1 MAVKLLHSRLV
12 NNLDKTMRF
21 VFTFLGILFFA
32 SASFAQKFGYV
43 DTEFITSKM
52 PEYAKVQQQIDLNT
66 KTWLAEVDKKK
77 GELEKLEKEYKLE
90 ELLLTEDLKQQRLA
104 AIQIKSKE
112 AKAFENQVFGAEG
125 ELFKMKQAAFKSI
138 LDQIS
143 KAIEKVV
150 RAKRLD
156 FIFDKANDGLV
167 LLYTN
172 PIHDYSDY
180 VLEELGLELD
190 PNLIEKAKK
199 EEAQE
204 QKSPKKN

>member
-1 MAVKLLHSRLV
+1 
-12 NNLDKTMRF
+12 MRF
-21 VFTFLGILFFA
+21 WMTCIGICWLA
-32 SASFAQKFGYV
+32 TSSFAQKFGYV

-52 PEYAKVQQQIDLNT
+52 PEYAKVQQQIDQNT
-66 KTWLAEVDKKK
+66 KTWLVEVEKKK
-77 GELEKLEKEYKLE
+77 TEVEKLEKEYKFE
-90 ELLLTEDLKQQRLA
+90 ELLLTEDLKQQRLS
-104 AIQIKSKE
+104 AIQSKSKE

-125 ELFKMKQAAFKSI
+125 ELYKLKQTAYKSI

-172 PIHDYSDY
+172 PVHDYSDY
-180 VLEELGLELD
+180 VLEELGIELD
-190 PNLIEKAKK
+190 PNLVEKAKK
-199 EEAQE
+199 EETQE

>member
-1 MAVKLLHSRLV
+1 
-12 NNLDKTMRF
+12 MRF
-21 VFTFLGILFFA
+21 WITFLGILLFA
-32 SASFAQKFGYV
+32 STSFAQKFGYV

-52 PEYAKVQQQIDLNT
+52 PDYAKVQQQIDQNT
-66 KTWLAEVDKKK
+66 KTWLSEVEKKK
-77 GELEKLEKEYKLE
+77 EEVEKLEKEYKLE

-104 AIQIKSKE
+104 TIQAKSKE

-125 ELFKMKQAAFKSI
+125 ELFKLKQAAYKSI

-190 PNLIEKAKK
+190 PNLVEKTKK
-199 EEAQE
+199 QEAQE
-204 QKSPKKN
+204 PKSPKKN

>member
-1 MAVKLLHSRLV
+1 
-12 NNLDKTMRF
+12 MRF
-21 VFTFLGILFFA
+21 WMTFLGILLFA
-32 SASFAQKFGYV
+32 STGFAQKFGYV

-52 PEYAKVQQQIDLNT
+52 PEYAKVQQQIDQNT
-66 KTWLAEVDKKK
+66 KTWLAEVEKKK
-77 GELEKLEKEYKLE
+77 EEVEKLEKEYKLE

-104 AIQIKSKE
+104 AIQAKSKE

-125 ELFKMKQAAFKSI
+125 ELFKLKQAAYKSI

-172 PIHDYSDY
+172 PVHDYSDY

-190 PNLIEKAKK
+190 PNLVEKTKK
-199 EEAQE
+199 QEAQE
-204 QKSPKKN
+204 PKSPKKN

>member
-1 MAVKLLHSRLV
+1 MRLLL
-12 NNLDKTMRF
+12 
-21 VFTFLGILFFA
+21 TFLGILVCV
-32 SASFAQKFGYV
+32 STSFAQKFGYV

-52 PEYAKVQQQIDLNT
+52 PEYAKVQQQIDQST
-66 KTWLAEVDKKK
+66 KTWLSEVEKKK
-77 GELEKLEKEYKLE
+77 EELEKLEKQFKLE

-104 AIQIKSKE
+104 AIQTKSKE
-112 AKAFENQVFGAEG
+112 AKAFENQVFGVEG
-125 ELFKMKQAAFKSI
+125 ELFKLKQAAYKSI

-190 PNLIEKAKK
+190 PNLVEKAKK

-204 QKSPKKN
+204 PKSPKKN

>member
-1 MAVKLLHSRLV
+1 
-12 NNLDKTMRF
+12 MRF
-21 VFTFLGILFFA
+21 WLTCVVILLFL
-32 SASFAQKFGYV
+32 SSSTAQKFGYV

-52 PEYAKVQQQIDLNT
+52 PEYAKVQQQIEQNT
-66 KTWLAEVDKKK
+66 KTWLNDVEKKK
-77 GELEKLEKEYKLE
+77 QELEKLEKEYKLE

-104 AIQIKSKE
+104 AIQLKSKE
-112 AKAFENQVFGAEG
+112 CKAFENQVFGPEG
-125 ELFKMKQAAFKSI
+125 DLFKLKQTAYKSI

-180 VLEELGLELD
+180 VLEELGVELD
-190 PNLIEKAKK
+190 PNLAEKTKK

>member
-1 MAVKLLHSRLV
+1 
-12 NNLDKTMRF
+12 MRF
-21 VFTFLGILFFA
+21 GMTFLVFLFFA

-52 PEYAKVQQQIDLNT
+52 PDYAKVQQRIDENT
-66 KTWLAEVDKKK
+66 KTWLVEVDKKK
-77 GELEKLEKEYKLE
+77 TELEKLEKEYKLE

-104 AIQIKSKE
+104 AIQAKNKE

-125 ELFKMKQAAFKSI
+125 ELFKLKQAAYKSI

-172 PIHDYSDY
+172 PVHDYSDY

-190 PNLIEKAKK
+190 PNLVEKAKK

-204 QKSPKKN
+204 PKSPKKN

>member
-1 MAVKLLHSRLV
+1 
-12 NNLDKTMRF
+12 MRF
-21 VFTFLGILFFA
+21 WMTFLGILLFA

-52 PEYAKVQQQIDLNT
+52 PEYAKAQQQIDQNT
-66 KTWLAEVDKKK
+66 NTWLAEVEKKK
-77 GELEKLEKEYKLE
+77 EELEKLEKEYKLE

-104 AIQIKSKE
+104 AIQAKSKE
-112 AKAFENQVFGAEG
+112 AKALENQVFGAEG
-125 ELFKMKQAAFKSI
+125 ELFKLKQAAYKSI

-172 PIHDYSDY
+172 PVHDYSDY
-180 VLEELGLELD
+180 VLEELGVELD
-190 PNLIEKAKK
+190 PNLVEKTKK
-199 EEAQE
+199 DQAQE
-204 QKSPKKN
+204 PKSPKKN

>member
-1 MAVKLLHSRLV
+1 
-12 NNLDKTMRF
+12 MRF
-21 VFTFLGILFFA
+21 WITFLGILLFA
-32 SASFAQKFGYV
+32 STSFAQKFGYV

-52 PEYAKVQQQIDLNT
+52 PEYAKVQQQIKQNT
-66 KTWLAEVDKKK
+66 QTWLAEVENKK
-77 GELEKLEKEYKLE
+77 EEVAKLEKEYKLE

-104 AIQIKSKE
+104 AIQAKSKE

-125 ELFKMKQAAFKSI
+125 ELFKLKQAAYKSI

-172 PIHDYSDY
+172 PVHDYSDY

-190 PNLIEKAKK
+190 PNLVEKTKK
-199 EEAQE
+199 QEAQE
-204 QKSPKKN
+204 PKSPKKN

>member
-1 MAVKLLHSRLV
+1 
-12 NNLDKTMRF
+12 MRF
-21 VFTFLGILFFA
+21 LLAFLGILFFA
-32 SASFAQKFGYV
+32 SSSFAQKFGYV

-52 PEYAKVQQQIDLNT
+52 PEYAKVQQQIDQNT
-66 KTWLAEVDKKK
+66 KTWLAELEKKK
-77 GELEKLEKEYKLE
+77 EEVEKLEKEYKLE
-90 ELLLTEDLKQQRLA
+90 ELLLTEDLKQQRLG
-104 AIQIKSKE
+104 AIQAKSKE
-112 AKAFENQVFGAEG
+112 AKVFENQVFGTEG
-125 ELFKMKQAAFKSI
+125 ELFKLKQAAYKSI
-138 LDQIS
+138 LDQIA

-172 PIHDYSDY
+172 PVHDYSDY

-190 PNLIEKAKK
+190 PNLVEKTKK

-204 QKSPKKN
+204 PKSPKKN

>member
-1 MAVKLLHSRLV
+1 
-12 NNLDKTMRF
+12 MRF
-21 VFTFLGILFFA
+21 GMTFLVFLFFA

-52 PEYAKVQQQIDLNT
+52 PDYAKVQQQIDQNT

-77 GELEKLEKEYKLE
+77 TELEKLEKEYKLE

-104 AIQIKSKE
+104 AIQVKNKE

-125 ELFKMKQAAFKSI
+125 ELFKLKQAGFKSI

-172 PIHDYSDY
+172 PVHDYSDY

-190 PNLIEKAKK
+190 PNLVEKAKK

-204 QKSPKKN
+204 PKSPKKN

>member
-1 MAVKLLHSRLV
+1 MRLLL
-12 NNLDKTMRF
+12 
-21 VFTFLGILFFA
+21 TFLGILVCV
-32 SASFAQKFGYV
+32 STSFAQKFGYV

-52 PEYAKVQQQIDLNT
+52 PEYAKVQQQIDQST
-66 KTWLAEVDKKK
+66 KTWLTEVEKKK
-77 GELEKLEKEYKLE
+77 EELETLEKQFKLE

-104 AIQIKSKE
+104 AIQTKSKE
-112 AKAFENQVFGAEG
+112 AKAFENQVFGVEG
-125 ELFKMKQAAFKSI
+125 ELFKLKQAAYKSI

-190 PNLIEKAKK
+190 PNLVEKAKK

-204 QKSPKKN
+204 PKSPKKN

>member
-1 MAVKLLHSRLV
+1 MRLLL
-12 NNLDKTMRF
+12 
-21 VFTFLGILFFA
+21 TFLGILVFV
-32 SASFAQKFGYV
+32 STSFAQKFGYV

-52 PEYAKVQQQIDLNT
+52 PEYAKVQQQIDQNT
-66 KTWLAEVDKKK
+66 KTWLTEVEKKK
-77 GELEKLEKEYKLE
+77 EELEKLEKQFKLE

-104 AIQIKSKE
+104 AIQTKSKE

-125 ELFKMKQAAFKSI
+125 ELFKLKQAAYKSI

-190 PNLIEKAKK
+190 PNLVEKAKK
-199 EEAQE
+199 EEVQE
-204 QKSPKKN
+204 PKSPKKN

>member
-1 MAVKLLHSRLV
+1 
-12 NNLDKTMRF
+12 MRF
-21 VFTFLGILFFA
+21 IFAFLGVLLFA
-32 SASFAQKFGYV
+32 QVACAQKFGYV

-52 PEYAKVQQQIDLNT
+52 PEYAKVQKQIEQNT
-66 KTWLAEVDKKK
+66 TTWLAEVEKKK
-77 GELEKLEKEYKLE
+77 VELEKLEKEYKLE

-104 AIQIKSKE
+104 AIQAKNKE
-112 AKAFENQVFGAEG
+112 AKAFENQVFGTEG
-125 ELFKMKQAAFKSI
+125 ELFKLKQAAYKSI

-172 PIHDYSDY
+172 PVHDYSDY

-190 PNLIEKAKK
+190 PNLVEKTKK
-199 EEAQE
+199 EEAQ
-204 QKSPKKN
+204 QPKSPKKN

>member
-1 MAVKLLHSRLV
+1 MA
-12 NNLDKTMRF
+12 
-21 VFTFLGILFFA
+21 FLGILLFA
-32 SASFAQKFGYV
+32 STSFAQKFGYV

-52 PEYAKVQQQIDLNT
+52 PEYAKAQQQIDQNT
-66 KTWLAEVDKKK
+66 KTWLAEVEKKK
-77 GELEKLEKEYKLE
+77 EELEKLEKEYKLE
-90 ELLLTEDLKQQRLA
+90 ELLLTEDLKQQRLS
-104 AIQIKSKE
+104 AIQAKSKE

-125 ELFKMKQAAFKSI
+125 ELYKLKQAAYKSI

-172 PIHDYSDY
+172 PVHDYSDY

-199 EEAQE
+199 QEAQE
-204 QKSPKKN
+204 PKSPKKN

>member
-1 MAVKLLHSRLV
+1 MRLLL
-12 NNLDKTMRF
+12 
-21 VFTFLGILFFA
+21 TFLGILVCV
-32 SASFAQKFGYV
+32 STSFAQKFGYV

-52 PEYAKVQQQIDLNT
+52 PEYAKVQQQIDQST
-66 KTWLAEVDKKK
+66 KTWLTEVEKKK
-77 GELEKLEKEYKLE
+77 VELETLEKQFKLE

-104 AIQIKSKE
+104 AIQTKSKE
-112 AKAFENQVFGAEG
+112 AKAFENQVFGVEG
-125 ELFKMKQAAFKSI
+125 ELFKLKQAAYKSI

-190 PNLIEKAKK
+190 PNLVEKAKK

-204 QKSPKKN
+204 PKSPKKN

>member
-1 MAVKLLHSRLV
+1 MRLLL
-12 NNLDKTMRF
+12 
-21 VFTFLGILFFA
+21 TFLGILVCV
-32 SASFAQKFGYV
+32 STSFAQKFGYV

-52 PEYAKVQQQIDLNT
+52 PEYAKVQQQIDQNT
-66 KTWLAEVDKKK
+66 KTWLTEVEKKK
-77 GELEKLEKEYKLE
+77 EELEKLEKQFKLE

-104 AIQIKSKE
+104 AIQTKSKE
-112 AKAFENQVFGAEG
+112 AKAFENQVFGSEG
-125 ELFKMKQAAFKSI
+125 ELFKLKQAAYKSI

-190 PNLIEKAKK
+190 PNLVEKAKK

-204 QKSPKKN
+204 PKSPKKN

>member
-1 MAVKLLHSRLV
+1 
-12 NNLDKTMRF
+12 MRF
-21 VFTFLGILFFA
+21 VFAFLGVLLFA
-32 SASFAQKFGYV
+32 QVACAQKFGYV

-52 PEYAKVQQQIDLNT
+52 PEYAKVQQKIEQNT
-66 KTWLAEVDKKK
+66 KTWLTEVEKKK
-77 GELEKLEKEYKLE
+77 QEVEKLEKEFKLE

-104 AIQIKSKE
+104 SIQAKSKE
-112 AKAFENQVFGAEG
+112 ERAFENQVFGPEG
-125 ELFKMKQAAFKSI
+125 ELFKMKQAAYKSI

-172 PIHDYSDY
+172 PVHDYSDY
-180 VLEELGLELD
+180 VLEELGLEVD
-190 PNLIEKAKK
+190 PNLVEKVKK
-199 EEAQE
+199 EEAQDP
-204 QKSPKKN
+204 KSPKKN

>member
-1 MAVKLLHSRLV
+1 M
-12 NNLDKTMRF
+12 MRF
-21 VFTFLGILFFA
+21 WLTGIVILLFL
-32 SASFAQKFGYV
+32 SSSNAQKFGYV

-52 PEYAKVQQQIDLNT
+52 PEYAKVQQQIDQNT
-66 KTWLAEVDKKK
+66 KTWLNDVEKKK
-77 GELEKLEKEYKLE
+77 QELEKLEKEFKLE

-104 AIQIKSKE
+104 AIQLKSKE
-112 AKAFENQVFGAEG
+112 SKAFENQVFGPEG
-125 ELFKMKQAAFKSI
+125 DLFRLKQTAYKSI

-180 VLEELGLELD
+180 VLEELGVELD
-190 PNLIEKAKK
+190 PNLAEKTKK

>member
-1 MAVKLLHSRLV
+1 
-12 NNLDKTMRF
+12 MRF
-21 VFTFLGILFFA
+21 WLTGIVILLFL
-32 SASFAQKFGYV
+32 SSSNAQKFGYV

-52 PEYAKVQQQIDLNT
+52 PEYAKVQQQIDQNT
-66 KTWLAEVDKKK
+66 KTWLNDVEKKK
-77 GELEKLEKEYKLE
+77 QGLEKLEKEFKLE

-104 AIQIKSKE
+104 AIQLKSKE
-112 AKAFENQVFGAEG
+112 SKAFENQVFGPEG
-125 ELFKMKQAAFKSI
+125 DLFKLKQTAYKSI

-180 VLEELGLELD
+180 VLEELGVELD
-190 PNLIEKAKK
+190 PNLAEKTKK

>member
-1 MAVKLLHSRLV
+1 
-12 NNLDKTMRF
+12 MRF
-21 VFTFLGILFFA
+21 GMTFLVFLFFA

-52 PEYAKVQQQIDLNT
+52 PDYAKVQQQIDQNT
-66 KTWLAEVDKKK
+66 KTWLTEVEKKK
-77 GELEKLEKEYKLE
+77 TELEKLEKEYKLE

-104 AIQIKSKE
+104 AIQAKNKE

-125 ELFKMKQAAFKSI
+125 ELFKLKQAAYKSI

-150 RAKRLD
+150 RSKRLD

-172 PIHDYSDY
+172 PVHDYSDY

-190 PNLIEKAKK
+190 PNLAEKAKK

-204 QKSPKKN
+204 PKSPKKN

>member
-1 MAVKLLHSRLV
+1 
-12 NNLDKTMRF
+12 MRF
-21 VFTFLGILFFA
+21 TFAFLGVLLFA
-32 SASFAQKFGYV
+32 QVACAQKFGYV

-52 PEYAKVQQQIDLNT
+52 PEYAKVQKQIEQNT
-66 KTWLAEVDKKK
+66 TTWLAEVEKKK
-77 GELEKLEKEYKLE
+77 VELEKLEKEYKLE

-104 AIQIKSKE
+104 AIQAKNKE
-112 AKAFENQVFGAEG
+112 AKVFENQVFGTEG
-125 ELFKMKQAAFKSI
+125 ELFKLKQAAYKSI

-172 PIHDYSDY
+172 PVHDYSDY

-190 PNLIEKAKK
+190 PNLAEKTKK
-199 EEAQE
+199 EEAQ
-204 QKSPKKN
+204 QPKSPKKN

>member
-1 MAVKLLHSRLV
+1 
-12 NNLDKTMRF
+12 MRF
-21 VFTFLGILFFA
+21 WMAFLGILLFA
-32 SASFAQKFGYV
+32 NSSFAQKFGYV

-52 PEYAKVQQQIDLNT
+52 PEYAKAQQQIDQNT
-66 KTWLAEVDKKK
+66 KTWLAEVENKK
-77 GELEKLEKEYKLE
+77 GELEKLEKEYHLE

-104 AIQIKSKE
+104 AIQLKSKE
-112 AKAFENQVFGAEG
+112 AKAFENQVFGPEG
-125 ELFKMKQAAFKSI
+125 ELFKLKQAAYKSI
-138 LDQIS
+138 LDQIA

-190 PNLIEKAKK
+190 PNLVEKTKK
-199 EEAQE
+199 EAVQE
-204 QKSPKKN
+204 PKSPKKN

>member
-1 MAVKLLHSRLV
+1 
-12 NNLDKTMRF
+12 MRF
-21 VFTFLGILFFA
+21 WMAFLGILLFV
-32 SASFAQKFGYV
+32 STSFAQKFGYV

-52 PEYAKVQQQIDLNT
+52 PEYAKAQQQIDQNT
-66 KTWLAEVDKKK
+66 KTWLAEVEKKK
-77 GELEKLEKEYKLE
+77 EELEKLEKEYKLE

-104 AIQIKSKE
+104 AIQVKSKE

-125 ELFKMKQAAFKSI
+125 ELFKLKQAAYKSI

-172 PIHDYSDY
+172 PVHDYSDY

-190 PNLIEKAKK
+190 PNLVEKTKK

-204 QKSPKKN
+204 PKSPKKN

>member
-1 MAVKLLHSRLV
+1 MRLLL
-12 NNLDKTMRF
+12 
-21 VFTFLGILFFA
+21 TFLGILVCV
-32 SASFAQKFGYV
+32 STSFAQKFGYV

-52 PEYAKVQQQIDLNT
+52 PEYAKVQQQIDQNT
-66 KTWLAEVDKKK
+66 KSWLSEVEKKK
-77 GELEKLEKEYKLE
+77 EELEKLEKQFKLE

-104 AIQIKSKE
+104 TIQTKSKE

-125 ELFKMKQAAFKSI
+125 ELFKLKQAAYKSI

-190 PNLIEKAKK
+190 PNLVEKVKK

-204 QKSPKKN
+204 LKSPKKN

>member
-1 MAVKLLHSRLV
+1 MRLLL
-12 NNLDKTMRF
+12 
-21 VFTFLGILFFA
+21 TFLGILVFV
-32 SASFAQKFGYV
+32 STSFAQKFGYV

-52 PEYAKVQQQIDLNT
+52 PEYAKVQQQIDQNT
-66 KTWLAEVDKKK
+66 KTWLTEVEKKK
-77 GELEKLEKEYKLE
+77 EELEKLEKQFKLE

-104 AIQIKSKE
+104 AIQTKSKE
-112 AKAFENQVFGAEG
+112 AKAFENQVFGSEG
-125 ELFKMKQAAFKSI
+125 ELFKLKQAAYKSI

-190 PNLIEKAKK
+190 PNLVEKAKK
-199 EEAQE
+199 EEVQE
-204 QKSPKKN
+204 PKSPKKN

>member
-1 MAVKLLHSRLV
+1 
-12 NNLDKTMRF
+12 MRF
-21 VFTFLGILFFA
+21 WITFLGILLFA
-32 SASFAQKFGYV
+32 STSFAQKFGYV

-52 PEYAKVQQQIDLNT
+52 PEYAKVQQQIEQNT
-66 KTWLAEVDKKK
+66 QTWLAEVENKK
-77 GELEKLEKEYKLE
+77 EEVARLEKEYKLE

-104 AIQIKSKE
+104 AIQAKSKE

-125 ELFKMKQAAFKSI
+125 ELFKLKQAAYKSI

-172 PIHDYSDY
+172 PVHDYSDY

-190 PNLIEKAKK
+190 PNLIEKTKK
-199 EEAQE
+199 QEAQE
-204 QKSPKKN
+204 PKSPKKN

>member
-1 MAVKLLHSRLV
+1 
-12 NNLDKTMRF
+12 MRF

>member
-1 MAVKLLHSRLV
+1 M
-12 NNLDKTMRF
+12 MRF
-21 VFTFLGILFFA
+21 WLTGIVILLFL
-32 SASFAQKFGYV
+32 SSSNAQKFGYV

-52 PEYAKVQQQIDLNT
+52 PEYAKVQQQIDQNT
-66 KTWLAEVDKKK
+66 KTWLNDVEKKK
-77 GELEKLEKEYKLE
+77 QELEKLEKEFKLE

-104 AIQIKSKE
+104 AIQLKSKE
-112 AKAFENQVFGAEG
+112 LKAFENQVFGPEG
-125 ELFKMKQAAFKSI
+125 DLFKLKQTAYKSI

-180 VLEELGLELD
+180 VLEELGVELD
-190 PNLIEKAKK
+190 PNLAEKTKK

>member
-1 MAVKLLHSRLV
+1 MRLLL
-12 NNLDKTMRF
+12 
-21 VFTFLGILFFA
+21 TFLGILVCV
-32 SASFAQKFGYV
+32 STSFAQKFGYV

-52 PEYAKVQQQIDLNT
+52 PEYAKVQQQIDQNT
-66 KTWLAEVDKKK
+66 KTWLTEVEKKK
-77 GELEKLEKEYKLE
+77 EELEKLEKQFKLE

-104 AIQIKSKE
+104 AIQTKSKE
-112 AKAFENQVFGAEG
+112 AKAFENQVFGSEG
-125 ELFKMKQAAFKSI
+125 ELFKLKQAAYKSI

-190 PNLIEKAKK
+190 PNLVEKAKK
-199 EEAQE
+199 EEVQE
-204 QKSPKKN
+204 PKSPKKN

>member
-1 MAVKLLHSRLV
+1 MRLLL
-12 NNLDKTMRF
+12 
-21 VFTFLGILFFA
+21 TFLGILVCV
-32 SASFAQKFGYV
+32 STSFAQKFGYV

-52 PEYAKVQQQIDLNT
+52 PEYAKVQQQIDQST
-66 KTWLAEVDKKK
+66 KTWLTEVEKKK
-77 GELEKLEKEYKLE
+77 VELETLEKQFKLE

-104 AIQIKSKE
+104 AIQTKSKE
-112 AKAFENQVFGAEG
+112 AKAFENQVFGVEG
-125 ELFKMKQAAFKSI
+125 ELFKLKQAAYKSI

-190 PNLIEKAKK
+190 PNLVEKVKK

-204 QKSPKKN
+204 PKSPKKN

>member
-1 MAVKLLHSRLV
+1 M
-12 NNLDKTMRF
+12 MRF
-21 VFTFLGILFFA
+21 WLTFVVFLVFA
-32 SASFAQKFGYV
+32 SATFAQKFGYV

-52 PEYAKVQQQIDLNT
+52 PEYAKVQQQIEQNT
-66 KTWLAEVDKKK
+66 KTWLSDVEKKK
-77 GELEKLEKEYKLE
+77 QELEKLEKEYKLE

-104 AIQIKSKE
+104 AIQLKSKE
-112 AKAFENQVFGAEG
+112 SKAFENQVFGEEG
-125 ELFKMKQAAFKSI
+125 DLFKLKQTAYKSI

-180 VLEELGLELD
+180 VLEELGVELD
-190 PNLIEKAKK
+190 PNLAEKAKK
-199 EEAQE
+199 EEALE

>member
-1 MAVKLLHSRLV
+1 MRLLL
-12 NNLDKTMRF
+12 
-21 VFTFLGILFFA
+21 TFLGILVCV
-32 SASFAQKFGYV
+32 STSFAQKFGYV

-52 PEYAKVQQQIDLNT
+52 PEYAKVQQQIDQNT
-66 KTWLAEVDKKK
+66 KTWLTEVEKKK
-77 GELEKLEKEYKLE
+77 EELEKLEKQFKLE

-104 AIQIKSKE
+104 AIQTKSKE
-112 AKAFENQVFGAEG
+112 AKAFENHVFGSEG
-125 ELFKMKQAAFKSI
+125 ELFKLKQAAYKSI

-190 PNLIEKAKK
+190 PNLVEKAKK

-204 QKSPKKN
+204 PKSPKKN

>member
-1 MAVKLLHSRLV
+1 
-12 NNLDKTMRF
+12 MRF
-21 VFTFLGILFFA
+21 LIAFLGVLLFA
-32 SASFAQKFGYV
+32 QVACAQKFGYV

-52 PEYAKVQQQIDLNT
+52 PEYAKVQKQIEQNT
-66 KTWLAEVDKKK
+66 ATWLVEVEKKK
-77 GELEKLEKEYKLE
+77 VELEKLEKEYKLE

-104 AIQIKSKE
+104 AIQAKNKE
-112 AKAFENQVFGAEG
+112 AKAFENQVFGTEG
-125 ELFKMKQAAFKSI
+125 ELFKLKQAAYKSI

-172 PIHDYSDY
+172 PVHDYSDY

-190 PNLIEKAKK
+190 PNLAEKTKK
-199 EEAQE
+199 EEAQ
-204 QKSPKKN
+204 QPKSPKKN

>member
-1 MAVKLLHSRLV
+1 
-12 NNLDKTMRF
+12 MRF
-21 VFTFLGILFFA
+21 WMAFLGILLFA
-32 SASFAQKFGYV
+32 STSFAQKFGYV

-52 PEYAKVQQQIDLNT
+52 PEYAKAQQQIDQNT
-66 KTWLAEVDKKK
+66 KTWLAEVEKKK
-77 GELEKLEKEYKLE
+77 EELEKLEKEYKLE
-90 ELLLTEDLKQQRLA
+90 ELLLTEDLKQQRLS
-104 AIQIKSKE
+104 AIQAKSKE
-112 AKAFENQVFGAEG
+112 AKAFENHVFGAEG
-125 ELFKMKQAAFKSI
+125 ELYKLKQAAYKSI

-172 PIHDYSDY
+172 PVHDYSDY

-199 EEAQE
+199 QEAQE
-204 QKSPKKN
+204 PKSPKKN

>member
-1 MAVKLLHSRLV
+1 
-12 NNLDKTMRF
+12 MRF
-21 VFTFLGILFFA
+21 GMTFLVFLFFA

-52 PEYAKVQQQIDLNT
+52 PDYAKVQQQIDQNT

-77 GELEKLEKEYKLE
+77 TELEKLEKEYKLE

-104 AIQIKSKE
+104 AIQIKNKE

-125 ELFKMKQAAFKSI
+125 ELFKLKQAAFKSI

-172 PIHDYSDY
+172 PVHDYSDY

-190 PNLIEKAKK
+190 PNLVEKAKK

-204 QKSPKKN
+204 PKSPKKN

>member
-1 MAVKLLHSRLV
+1 M
-12 NNLDKTMRF
+12 
-21 VFTFLGILFFA
+21 FA
-32 SASFAQKFGYV
+32 QVACAQKFGYV

-52 PEYAKVQQQIDLNT
+52 PEYAKVQKQIEQNT
-66 KTWLAEVDKKK
+66 ATWLAEIEKKK

-104 AIQIKSKE
+104 AIQAKNKE
-112 AKAFENQVFGAEG
+112 AKAFENQVFGTEG
-125 ELFKMKQAAFKSI
+125 ELFKLKQAAYKSI

-172 PIHDYSDY
+172 PVHDYSDY

-190 PNLIEKAKK
+190 PNLVEKIKK
-199 EEAQE
+199 EVVQE
-204 QKSPKKN
+204 PKSPKKN